1 MTFNRGF
8 SLVEILIASA
18 VVVLSGL
25 GTLKLYS
32 YIEVTRTNATFW
44 IDAQMIAN
52 SQIAIMQRVN
62 TQNESCNSSSII
74 TFENVESCFI
84 PLDGNSSFVLKTRL
98 NKTLNYLSDVGVNEP
113 FAKMLTVAV
122 NWSDRNGELQ
132 ALTREV
138 TVTKTTNLL
147 D

>member
-32 YIEVTRTNATFW
+32 YIEVTRANATFW

-62 TQNESCNSSSII
+62 TQNESCNSSII

-84 PLDGNSSFVLKTRL
+84 PLDSNSPFVLKTRL

-122 NWSDRNGELQ
+122 NWNDRNGEQQVLK
-132 ALTREV
+132 REV